1 MTNRKNAVI
10 TGASRGIGAK
20 TAEALAAE
28 GFNVIINYNKSEEA
42 AKNLKDKI
50 LASGAN
56 ADIYNADIGDYVQA
70 KGLMDF
76 CLEKHGKIDVLV
88 NNAGIS
94 QIKLFTEIS
103 VDEWD
108 EMVRVNLNGV
118 FNCTQ
123 NAVKSMISNKQGK
136 IINISSIWGIAGSSC
151 EVHYSTAKAGI
162 IGFTKALA
170 KELGPSNIQVNCI
183 APGIILTDMM
193 SGFSQA
199 DMDAMKEEI
208 PLQRFGIE
216 EDIANAVLF
225 FASEK
230 SDYITGQVLS
240 PNGGILI

>member
-1 MTNRKNAVI
+1 MTNKRSAVI

-42 AKNLKDKI
+42 AKNLRDKI
-50 LASGAN
+50 LAFGGD
-56 ADIYNADIGDYVQA
+56 ADIYKADIGEYAQA

-94 QIKLFTEIS
+94 QIKLFTDIS
-103 VDEWD
+103 VEEWD

-123 NAVKSMISNKQGK
+123 NAVKSMISNKYGK

-170 KELGPSNIQVNCI
+170 KELGPSNIQVNCV

-193 SGFSQA
+193 SGFSQS
-199 DMDAMKEEI
+199 DMDMMKEEI

-216 EDIANAVLF
+216 EDVANAVLF
-225 FASEK
+225 FASKK